1 MLGQFGFR
9 GCCKKRNAAAEQ
21 ANNDFDKLA
30 NENNARYHTNNTFVS
45 LKPAQPTLCRSS
57 SAPGDLGLGDKAKSN
72 NSLDGLQTMQSVVE
86 PEYVKAEASK
96 EEVSFDPQTVGQWQ
110 PLGSGEPKIVK
121 YRVGA
126 RALTSGDRKI
136 VSPSFTLQSNQ
147 GYEHAFKLQ
156 ITARQDVEGRRTK
169 DVGFNVAKGCGT
181 ISVMLKDE
189 CPASESF
196 LVGFRLSVGS
206 GVPGPKSKESPT
218 RESVRHD
225 FSENSVAELKQDAIW
240 NFKDVVDTDTN
251 TFLVCLVVWQ
261 LQ

>member
-1 MLGQFGFR
+1 MMLGFM
-9 GCCKKRNAAAEQ
+9 GCCKKRNVAAEQ
-21 ANNDFDKLA
+21 ANNDCDKMA
-30 NENNARYHTNNTFVS
+30 SQNNAHFHTKNTMISF
-45 LKPAQPTLCRSS
+45 KPAQPTLRRWS

-72 NSLDGLQTMQSVVE
+72 SSLDGLQTMQSVVE
-86 PEYVKAEASK
+86 PAYEKAEASK
-96 EEVSFDPQTVGQWQ
+96 EELSFDPQTVGQWQ

-136 VSPSFTLQSNQ
+136 VSPHFTLESNQ
-147 GYEHAFKLQ
+147 GYEHVFKLQ
-156 ITARQDVEGRRTK
+156 LTARQGKNVDK

-196 LVGFRLSVGS
+196 LVGYRLSVGS

-218 RESVRHD
+218 RQSVRHD
-225 FSENSVAELKQDAIW
+225 FSENSVANLDKDAIW